1 MARPTIARR
10 LERKFIVVSRDEA
23 ILAALRAQ
31 VPNGWEL
38 VATTD
43 LDDLGDW
50 AELLLYRFI
59 LLDLDEVDAFDPID
73 IIRAIRTEYML
84 QLAVFC
90 FGGDAAMRDE
100 MRRGRADRFYDRD
113 RIVEMLPQFLAQ
125 YGWGGTETG
134 AGTGG
139 ES

>member
-1 MARPTIARR
+1 MAQPTIARR
-10 LERKFIVVSRDEA
+10 LERKFIVVSRDQA
-23 ILAALRAQ
+23 IVAALRAQ

-43 LDDLGDW
+43 LEDLGDW

-59 LLDLDEVDAFDPID
+59 LLDLDEADAFDPID
-73 IIRAIRTEYML
+73 VIRAIRTEYML

-90 FGGDAAMRDE
+90 FGGDAAIRDE
-100 MRRGRADRFYDRD
+100 MRRGRADRFYDRN

-125 YGWGGTETG
+125 YGWGGETG
-134 AGTGG
+134 PGG
-139 ES
+139 EKES